1 VPACQDTQHEQQN
14 LAAVLE
20 NVCLAYGGQE
30 ALHRIDLTVKRGTTT
45 AIVGPNGSGKT
56 SLLRILAGFI
66 PPTIGTVCW
75 HDGEN
80 IAMAEQSVS
89 TDFWMP
95 LRVKDVLT
103 MGRYASTGA
112 FRRLSRQDR
121 DIVAEAA
128 QRMAVD
134 DLLSRQIGELSVG
147 QRRRVRLAMC
157 LAQQADLLLLD
168 EPESGLDISSHQR
181 IFAEISKEKQ
191 RGAAVVFTTHTL
203 SEAVRSDFVLLLN
216 CGMVAQGV
224 AAEVLQ
230 EDNLMRA
237 FGPVGVF
244 NGGLP
249 DLNNSQP
256 GNNGAQPSGSN
267 SNPSG
272 NDSNPSGSNSDPN
285 VNSNLLSS

>member
-1 VPACQDTQHEQQN
+1 MSTLNSSSQKAVIPASGQLSLDEHLLASQGETHVVPSCQDTQHEQQN
-14 LAAVLE
+14 SATVLE
-20 NVCLAYGGQE
+20 NVCLAFGVHE
-30 ALHRIDLTVKRGTTT
+30 VLHRIDLTVRRGTTT

-56 SLLRILAGFI
+56 SLLRILAGFT
-66 PPTIGTVCW
+66 PPTVGTVCR
-75 HDGEN
+75 HKVDN
-80 IAMAEQSVS
+80 IAMAEQSIS

-95 LRVKDVLT
+95 LRVKDVLM

-121 DIVAEAA
+121 DIVSEAA

-134 DLLSRQIGELSVG
+134 DLLLRQIGELSVG

-181 IFAEISKEKQ
+181 IFSEIAKEKQ

-216 CGMVAQGV
+216 GGVVAQG
-224 AAEVLQ
+224 AAPEVLKD
-230 EDNLMRA
+230 DNLRRA
-237 FGPVGVF
+237 FGPVGAF
-244 NGGLP
+244 NGG
-249 DLNNSQP
+249 
-256 GNNGAQPSGSN
+256 
-267 SNPSG
+267 
-272 NDSNPSGSNSDPN
+272 
-285 VNSNLLSS
+285 

>member
-1 VPACQDTQHEQQN
+1 MSTLNSSSQKAVIPTNGQLSLDEHLLASQGETHVVPSCQDTQHEQQN
-14 LAAVLE
+14 SATVLE
-20 NVCLAYGGQE
+20 NVCLAFGVHE
-30 ALHRIDLTVKRGTTT
+30 VLHRIDLTVRRGTTT

-56 SLLRILAGFI
+56 SLLRILAGFT
-66 PPTIGTVCW
+66 PPTVGTVCR
-75 HDGEN
+75 HKVDN
-80 IAMAEQSVS
+80 IAMAEQSIS

-95 LRVKDVLT
+95 LRVKDVLM

-121 DIVAEAA
+121 DIVSEAA

-134 DLLSRQIGELSVG
+134 DLLLRQIGELSVG

-181 IFAEISKEKQ
+181 IFSEIAKEKQ

-216 CGMVAQGV
+216 GGVVAQG
-224 AAEVLQ
+224 AAPEVLKD
-230 EDNLMRA
+230 DNLRRA
-237 FGPVGVF
+237 FGPVGAF
-244 NGGLP
+244 NGG
-249 DLNNSQP
+249 
-256 GNNGAQPSGSN
+256 
-267 SNPSG
+267 
-272 NDSNPSGSNSDPN
+272 
-285 VNSNLLSS
+285 